1 MIKTHSSFFLGR
13 PLTCDSPNPCQFKA
27 ELQTSYEHVFVHQ
40 SKVCSSTFGAFAVES
55 SLFSMLNLNSGLT
68 ITKMAKVR
76 VMILLKSDLRFLS
89 GQWGCCHTCWRSRLP
104 GVCLAVCAAV
114 SQADGVTATSCHVAL
129 TEPVGRLGGVRWEL
143 ETEVG
148 L

>member
-1 MIKTHSSFFLGR
+1 
-13 PLTCDSPNPCQFKA
+13 
-27 ELQTSYEHVFVHQ
+27 
-40 SKVCSSTFGAFAVES
+40 
-55 SLFSMLNLNSGLT
+55 MLNLNSGLT

-76 VMILLKSDLRFLS
+76 VMILLKSNPRFLS

-104 GVCLAVCAAV
+104 GVCLAVCAAM
-114 SQADGVTATSCHVAL
+114 SQADGVTATICHVAL